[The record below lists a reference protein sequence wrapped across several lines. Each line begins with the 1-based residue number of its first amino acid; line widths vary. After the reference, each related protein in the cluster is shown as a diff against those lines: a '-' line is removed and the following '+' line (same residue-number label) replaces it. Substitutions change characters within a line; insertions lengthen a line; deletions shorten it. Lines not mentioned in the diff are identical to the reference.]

1 MALAMTA
8 SQIYETK
15 STRLTLIMAVI
26 KMTKHMSFCEI
37 QLRSWQ
43 LNMRKL
49 GIRLLE
55 DERNDLQV

>member
-1 MALAMTA
+1 MTA
-8 SQIYETK
+8 SQIYDTN

-26 KMTKHMSFCEI
+26 KMTKHMSFYEI

-49 GIRLLE
+49 GIKLLE